1 MIAPPAFPLDLVAM
15 PNGDVLVL
23 PAVWPVR
30 LTPEQQHQL
39 AEILSTH
46 NRHEGEPES

>member
-1 MIAPPAFPLDLVAM
+1 M

-30 LTPEQQHQL
+30 LTPEQRKQL
-39 AEILSTH
+39 GVLLLA
-46 NRHEGEPES
+46 GDVPEDRTPAAGGT